1 MTDSAA
7 TPEAAGRP
15 APQQAIDARR
25 RDTAIKVTAVGKAV
39 KAVGRTGVPVTRAGV
54 SRLAGVSRSFTYEN
68 HDANTMI
75 ATAQS
80 RTQAQA
86 GDRAEKLTA
95 QQQAA
100 WQERALNAEDQL
112 RQLRRELGTQRQ
124 LVGDLLGRLREPNG
138 TWIQE
143 DRDRLRQENEHLRHE
158 RNQFLRDRD
167 DLHRK
172 LDGARANVSR
182 LAEQRVTTLFP
193 DGPARTTP

>member
-1 MTDSAA
+1 MTDVAA
-7 TPEAAGRP
+7 TPEAEGRP
-15 APQQAIDARR
+15 APRQAIDARR

-54 SRLAGVSRSFTYEN
+54 ARLAGVSRSFTYEN
-68 HDANTMI
+68 HDADTMI
-75 ATAQS
+75 TAAQS
-80 RTQAQA
+80 RTQALA
-86 GDRAEKLTA
+86 GDRDEKLTA

-100 WQERALNAEDQL
+100 WQERALNAEDQV
-112 RQLRRELGTQRQ
+112 RHLRRELGTQHQ
-124 LVGDLLGRLREPNG
+124 LVGDLLGQLREPNG

-143 DRDRLRQENEHLRHE
+143 DRDRLRQDNEHLRYE

-182 LAEQRVTTLFP
+182 LT
-193 DGPARTTP
+193 